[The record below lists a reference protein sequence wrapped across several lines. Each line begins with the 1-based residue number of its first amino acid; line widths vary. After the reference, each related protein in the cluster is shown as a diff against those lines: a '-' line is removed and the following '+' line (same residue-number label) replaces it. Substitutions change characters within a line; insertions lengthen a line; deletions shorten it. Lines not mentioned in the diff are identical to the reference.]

1 MTAVVETYE
10 VGTLVVDLFDTETKQ
25 VVWWGA
31 ASDTIS
37 NKPEKNEKHLNEAVE
52 KMFKDFP
59 PKSERLSN

>member
-1 MTAVVETYE
+1 
-10 VGTLVVDLFDTETKQ
+10 
-25 VVWWGA
+25 VWWGA

-37 NKPEKNEKHLNEAVE
+37 SKPEKNEKHLNEAVE